1 MILKSFLVEKNLSQI
16 DLYPMSLF
24 YVEKIGLKVHLH
36 SSGRKIDNKTDIYLV
51 DTFGETKLFLKY
63 SRIVFMGGSIVQ
75 HGGQNPLEAARFGCK
90 ILHGKNIENFKEVYD
105 LLNKINI
112 SYKINNKKE
121 AISKI
126 REMTK
131 RKYTSKNNI
140 NKINYLGK
148 QILLDNEKELIK
160 YF

>member
-1 MILKSFLVEKNLSQI
+1 MQKLS
-16 DLYPMSLF
+16 DM
-24 YVEKIGLKVHLH
+24 ELKVHLH
-36 SSGRKIDNKTDIYLV
+36 SANKKISEQTDVYLV
-51 DTFGETKLFLKY
+51 DTFGESKLFLKY

-112 SYKINNKKE
+112 SYKINNKNG

>member
-1 MILKSFLVEKNLSQI
+1 
-16 DLYPMSLF
+16 
-24 YVEKIGLKVHLH
+24 
-36 SSGRKIDNKTDIYLV
+36 
-51 DTFGETKLFLKY
+51 
-63 SRIVFMGGSIVQ
+63 MGGSIVQ